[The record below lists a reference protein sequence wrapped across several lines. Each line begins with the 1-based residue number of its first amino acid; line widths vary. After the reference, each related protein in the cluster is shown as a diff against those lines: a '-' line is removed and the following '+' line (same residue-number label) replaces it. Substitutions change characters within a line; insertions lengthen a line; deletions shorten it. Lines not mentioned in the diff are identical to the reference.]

1 MNRATLTFFLAAVF
15 AMCSQAAPMLT
26 LLPAS
31 GNISGSPGAVVGW
44 GFTLTDSTPSE
55 WVLLTGSQFTG
66 SPVFGT
72 YVDYLSSNNAPT
84 YVVGPSPENSI
95 IQVAWNRSTMAGLGE
110 FEINSTASAFVSI
123 PGNILVRYSVF
134 SQDPLGPNFDPDT
147 ATVVADA
154 TVSVPA
160 QVDIAPEP
168 GSGWIIAVLLPLAW
182 LLRRRT
188 IARRS

>member
-1 MNRATLTFFLAAVF
+1 MNRATLTFFLAAAF
-15 AMCSQAAPMLT
+15 AVCSQAAPVLT

-31 GNISGSPGAVVGW
+31 GSVSGSPGAAVGW

-66 SPVFGT
+66 SPIFGT
-72 YVDYLSSNNAPT
+72 YVDYLSSNNAPL
-84 YVVGPSPENSI
+84 YVVGPSPENSTL
-95 IQVAWNRSTMAGLGE
+95 QVAWNRSTMAGLGE
-110 FEINSTASAFVSI
+110 FEINSTASAAVI
-123 PGNILVRYSVF
+123 VPGDLLVHYSLF
-134 SQDPLGPNFDPDT
+134 SQDPLGPNFDPGT

-160 QVDIAPEP
+160 QVNITPEP
-168 GSGWIIAVLLPLAW
+168 GSAWIISALLPLAW
-182 LLRRRT
+182 LLRRRA